1 MGISEIK
8 EMSTIERIQ
17 AMEILWDA
25 LCHEETE
32 IESPAWHEKILKE
45 RKDRLK
51 SGKTKFITL
60 ELLKDHF
67 RE

>member
-8 EMSTIERIQ
+8 EMSTIERIRT
-17 AMEILWDA
+17 MEMLWDA
-25 LCHEETE
+25 LFHEDQE

-51 SGKTKFITL
+51 SGKTKFTTL
-60 ELLKDHF
+60 EHLKNHF
-67 RE
+67 RK